1 MKNFISNLF
10 NKEQEVDIEKMQL
23 AAELSVHSAM
33 LDTQLIK
40 LAVKQNQLDSLQ
52 EYLSKMTAV
61 NLVEDLELS
70 KEIENIESYISAYQI
85 LAESNFY
92 VKLHNNIAVNSSSV
106 IAPFILFPLIQNAII
121 YGYNSL
127 EKYPIRIKFNSV
139 GDQIKLEVS
148 NHVNHHLNNQESTS
162 IISNLKAR
170 LSLLYPDKNE
180 LIINSNTML
189 FKATLIIR

>member
-10 NKEQEVDIEKMQL
+10 NKKQEVDIEKMQL
-23 AAELSVHSAM
+23 AAALSVHSAM

-52 EYLSKMTAV
+52 EYLSKMTTV
-61 NLVEDLELS
+61 NLEEDLELS
-70 KEIENIESYISAYQI
+70 KEIENIESYISAYQT

-92 VKLHNNIAVNSSSV
+92 VKLQNNIAVNSSCV
-106 IAPFILFPLIQNAII
+106 LAPYILFPLIQNAII

-127 EKYPIRIKFNSV
+127 EKYPIRIKLNSV
-139 GDQIKLEVS
+139 GDKIKLEVS

-162 IISNLKAR
+162 IISNFKAR
-170 LSLLYPDKNE
+170 LSLLYPDKHE

-189 FKATLIIR
+189 FKATLIIG

>member
-1 MKNFISNLF
+1 MKNFLTNLF
-10 NKEQEVDIEKMQL
+10 NKEHEVDIEKIQL
-23 AAELSVHSAM
+23 AAALSVHSAM
-33 LDTQLIK
+33 LDTQLIR

-61 NLVEDLELS
+61 NLEEDLELS
-70 KEIENIESYISAYQI
+70 KEIENIECYISTYQT

-92 VKLHNNIAVNSSSV
+92 VKLQNNIAVNSSCV
-106 IAPFILFPLIQNAII
+106 LAPYILFPLIQNAIK

-127 EKYPIRIKFNSV
+127 VKYPIRIKLNRL
-139 GDQIKLEVS
+139 GDKIKLEVS

-170 LSLLYPDKNE
+170 LSILYPDKHE

-189 FKATLIIR
+189 FKATLIIG